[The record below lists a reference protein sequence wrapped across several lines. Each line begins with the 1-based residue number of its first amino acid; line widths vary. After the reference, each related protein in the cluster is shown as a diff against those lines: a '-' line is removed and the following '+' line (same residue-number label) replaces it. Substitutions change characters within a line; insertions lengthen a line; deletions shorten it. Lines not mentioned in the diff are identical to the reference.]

1 MERIIVVHK
10 QLNNYFKMSRKF
22 FKNGIVIFCA
32 ILIGQAF
39 AFAQNHCVNQ
49 TKESDKKVAG
59 QKVIQLFNGKNL
71 DGWYTFVRSKGKG
84 NDPDKV
90 FSVEDGLIHVSG
102 VEYGCITT
110 NDVYENY
117 ILEVEYKVGEN
128 SYGLRKG
135 KAFDSGILIHS
146 NGKDGDYGNVW
157 MKSIEIQVIEGG
169 TGDFYVVSSNKDEK
183 FSLTSTVDPKHDN
196 PKNGGGI
203 FLPDGIETTVFTS
216 SNPVR
221 RLGVEPKKTDV
232 ARFRNKNEIEKPHGE
247 WNLVKIV
254 AQNDKID
261 VYLNGQLVNQAKN
274 VTPKKGRIQIQSEGA
289 EFFYKRVDLIPLE

>member
-1 MERIIVVHK
+1 
-10 QLNNYFKMSRKF
+10 MSRKF
-22 FKNGIVIFCA
+22 FKNSVVVIFCA
-32 ILIGQAF
+32 IVICQSF
-39 AFAQNHCVNQ
+39 AFAQNHRVNQ
-49 TKESDKKVAG
+49 TNESDKKVAE
-59 QKVIQLFNGKNL
+59 QKIIHLFNGKNL

-84 NDPDKV
+84 NDPNKI
-90 FSVEDGLIHVSG
+90 FSVEDSLIHISG
-102 VEYGCITT
+102 MEYGCITT

-117 ILEVEYKVGEN
+117 ILEVEYKVGEK
-128 SYGLRKG
+128 SYGSRKG

-146 NGKDGDYGNVW
+146 NGTDGSYGNVW

-169 TGDFYVVSSNKDEK
+169 TGDFYVVSGNKDEN

-196 PKNGGGI
+196 SQSGGGGI
-203 FLPDGIETTVFTS
+203 FLPNGIETTVFTP

-232 ARFRNKNEIEKPHGE
+232 ARFRNKNEIEKPHSE

-254 AQNDKID
+254 AQDDKID

-274 VTPKKGRIQIQSEGA
+274 VTPQKGRIQIQSEGA
-289 EFFYKRVDLIPLE
+289 EFFYKRIDLIPLEK